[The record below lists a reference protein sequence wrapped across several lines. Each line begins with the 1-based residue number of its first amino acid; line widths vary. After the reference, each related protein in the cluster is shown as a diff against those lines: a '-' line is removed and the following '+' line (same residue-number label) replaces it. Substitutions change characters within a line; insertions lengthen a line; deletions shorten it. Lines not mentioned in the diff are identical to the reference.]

1 MAAVCTCT
9 APLPAGSTGG
19 CPTLFTI
26 KLLSFGEYPGIT
38 LQRAREK
45 RMEARRLLDEGID
58 PGALK
63 KAAKEAERAE
73 ITETFRNVA
82 KG

>member
-1 MAAVCTCT
+1 MHLYCSPTGRKYWRMSYSFDNT
-9 APLPAGSTGG
+9 A
-19 CPTLFTI
+19 

-38 LQRAREK
+38 LQRAWEK
-45 RMEARRLLDEGID
+45 RMEARRLLDEGIA

>member
-1 MAAVCTCT
+1 
-9 APLPAGSTGG
+9 
-19 CPTLFTI
+19 
-26 KLLSFGEYPGIT
+26 
-38 LQRAREK
+38 
-45 RMEARRLLDEGID
+45 MEARRLLDEGID